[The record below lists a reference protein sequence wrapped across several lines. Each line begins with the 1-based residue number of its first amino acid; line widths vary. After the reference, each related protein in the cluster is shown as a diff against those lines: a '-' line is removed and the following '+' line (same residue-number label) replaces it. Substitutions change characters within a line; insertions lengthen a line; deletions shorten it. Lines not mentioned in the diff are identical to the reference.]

1 MNTFD
6 NLDFISE
13 KLATQKRASPAR
25 SRQMIKRS
33 KNRKSRVL
41 TDEENRKFTKQEKK
55 HLHKLAKKNAKE
67 TKDSGV
73 MRKTCQRLDVSTLNV
88 IEDDI
93 YICSSDEEREDNDVA
108 SVLVEKPEPCGSGW
122 VCDEWS
128 GGYYWV
134 QFYATK
140 PDFKPNESGNWFFDE
155 WDRGYY
161 FSNF

>member
-1 MNTFD
+1 MNTLD

-13 KLATQKRASPAR
+13 KFATQKKASPTR
-25 SRQMIKRS
+25 SHQMTKRS

-41 TDEENRKFTKQEKK
+41 TDREKNKFAKQEKK
-55 HLHKLAKKNAKE
+55 LLHKLAKKSAKE

-93 YICSSDEEREDNDVA
+93 YICSSDEERANDDVA
-108 SVLVEKPEPCGSGW
+108 SVLIEKTDPCGSGW

-140 PDFKPNESGNWFFDE
+140 PNKPGNWSLDE
-155 WDRGYY
+155 WDRGY
-161 FSNF
+161 FQ